1 MDNFNTVKQFKKNAE
16 LVSAIVHEMP
26 SLAAALEKAVKICID
41 APPCPLFSSQKNCPS
56 TAPVE
61 NSRTENEQALSE
73 NKTIAVPGL
82 SEKWIKHIKALC
94 HNKSIDLVDT
104 SLRTHAKGMDMGIT
118 HADYAIADTGTL
130 VINSNDED
138 TRLATMVVDV
148 HVALLKK
155 SRIYPTALD
164 MAPELEEMTRS
175 PNSYTAFVTGA
186 SRTADIERVLAIGV
200 HGPLELHIM
209 LLGD

>member
-1 MDNFNTVKQFKKNAE
+1 MDNFNTVKQFKENAG
-16 LVSAIVHEMP
+16 LVSAIVHETP
-26 SLAAALEKAVKICID
+26 SLAAALEKAVEICRD
-41 APPCPLFSSQKNCPS
+41 KAPCPPFLSKENIPP
-56 TAPVE
+56 TAPLKNSSVE
-61 NSRTENEQALSE
+61 NGQALSR

-82 SEKWIKHIKALC
+82 SGKWIKFMEDLC
-94 HNKSIDLVDT
+94 HNKGIDLVQT
-104 SLRTHAKGMDMGIT
+104 SLRTHAGGMDMGIT

-130 VINSNDED
+130 VINSDGED
-138 TRLATMVVDV
+138 KRLATMVVDV

-155 SRIYPTALD
+155 SCIYPTALD

-175 PNSYTAFVTGA
+175 PNSYTAFITGA

-209 LLGD
+209 LLED